1 MKRFLGLFLAAV
13 MLLSLGSC
21 DTSSNNDTITE
32 QQFPS
37 CFAYVHD
44 LSTGVNAIYNSVG
57 YTLRLNYSKATADV
71 TITGLRVPDQSNS
84 YSYPQLKLTD
94 LPWSIEKGVTVVS
107 ARNVQASSASAQPVM
122 LSSFTLKVKD
132 RIITSG
138 SSYIYKPGFSVNY
151 TIDGRYSVFSGNTD
165 TAVMYGITTSTC
177 ETPFVHFATDATAYE
192 LSFNLDTR
200 TVQILIKG
208 ARFMDKMPA
217 LDIVLQN
224 IPITFYGTKVTWEA
238 ERIIPLIGGVTFET
252 YPITNLKGEYD
263 FSTEMK
269 MEFDCNPATVPGAPT
284 FHVTSDCTFDAALG
298 TDI

>member
-1 MKRFLGLFLAAV
+1 MKRFLGLFFAAV

-21 DTSSNNDTITE
+21 DTSGNNDTITE

-44 LSTGVNAIYNSVG
+44 LSAGVNALYSPVG

-71 TITGLRVPDQSNS
+71 TITGLRTPDQT
-84 YSYPQLKLTD
+84 YPQLKLTD
-94 LPWSIEKGVTVVS
+94 IPWSIEKGVTVVS
-107 ARNVQASSASAQPVM
+107 GRNVQASSASAVPVL

-132 RIITSG
+132 RIISSG

-151 TIDGRYSVFSGNTD
+151 TIDGRYSVISGNTD
-165 TAVMYGITTSTC
+165 TAVMYGTTTSTC
-177 ETPFVHFATDATAYE
+177 QTPPVNFSTDATAYE
-192 LSFNLDTR
+192 LTFNFDTR

-217 LDIVLQN
+217 LDIVLKN
-224 IPITFYGTKVTWEA
+224 VPIAFYGSKVTWEA
-238 ERIIPLIGGVTFET
+238 EKITPLIGGLPYET
-252 YPITNLKGEYD
+252 YPIANLKGEFD

-269 MEFDCNPATVPGAPT
+269 MEFDCNPATVPGNPT
-284 FHVTSDCTFDAALG
+284 FHVTADCTLDADLG